1 MNDLIRSNGPVKVKE
16 AHGEHYALE
25 ISLPTE
31 RDGRLSR
38 ACVDDECSPGA
49 FKVKPGT
56 GITEG
61 HVRAFC
67 PYCRR
72 EGAPP
77 DFATREQIRYAQDLV
92 VCEAEEGVQRMLKS
106 ALGLDS
112 SGRRNFGGGLFSM
125 EMTVRSPP
133 RRVVRR
139 PAEDQIRRDV
149 TCPHC
154 GLEHT
159 VFGLARWCPDCGK
172 EIFLTHVEA
181 EFNVIRKMIADVD
194 RREDALGVRV
204 ALRDLEN
211 GLEDVVSIFEAV
223 MRQITRQRLQEN
235 SMAAEEIERKM
246 RLIGNAYQ
254 SINRAADNF
263 RQTFGVDLL
272 TACTGEERAHLQSV
286 FEKRHPIAHN
296 LGVVDRKYLGR
307 VQVADREGREVLVTA
322 NELLH
327 AIDIALKIFAQLA
340 PPQAAADP

>member
-1 MNDLIRSNGPVKVKE
+1 MNDLIRSNGPVKVRQ
-16 AHGEHYALE
+16 AHREHYALE
-25 ISLPTE
+25 ISLPSE

-38 ACVDDECSPGA
+38 SCLNDECSPAA

-61 HVRAFC
+61 HARAFC
-67 PYCRR
+67 PYCRS
-72 EGAPP
+72 EGAPR
-77 DFATREQIRYAQDLV
+77 DFATREQIRYARDLV
-92 VCEAEEGVQRMLKS
+92 VREAEEGVQRMLKS

-112 SGRRNFGGGLFSM
+112 AGRRKIGGGLLSI
-125 EMTVRSPP
+125 EMSVKSPP

-139 PAEDQIRRDV
+139 PAEDHIRRDV

-159 VFGLARWCPDCGK
+159 VFGLARWCPDCGE

-181 EFNVIRKMIADVD
+181 EFNVVRKMIADVD
-194 RREDALGVRV
+194 RREEALGVRV

-235 SMAAEEIERKM
+235 SMGAEEIERKM
-246 RLIGNAYQ
+246 RQIGNAYQ
-254 SINRAADNF
+254 SIGRAADNF
-263 RQTFGVDLL
+263 RQTFGVELL
-272 TACTGEERAHLQSV
+272 SACTDEERAHLRSV

-296 LGVVDRKYLGR
+296 LGVIDRKYLER
-307 VQVADREGREVLVTA
+307 VQVADREGREVLVTPD
-322 NELLH
+322 ELLR
-327 AIDIALKIFAQLA
+327 AIDTALKVFGQLA
-340 PPQAAADP
+340 PRRGAATP